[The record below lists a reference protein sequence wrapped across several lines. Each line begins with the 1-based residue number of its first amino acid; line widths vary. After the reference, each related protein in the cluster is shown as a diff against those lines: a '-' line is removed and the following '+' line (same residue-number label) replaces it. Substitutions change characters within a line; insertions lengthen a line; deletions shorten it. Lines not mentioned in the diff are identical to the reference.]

1 MDPKND
7 LDILGLDGCRVPA
20 RSSQEYL
27 GYWGSMLLQ
36 FLFCIGPTLGA
47 STKSTLEG
55 WLGTALATLNMM
67 LLNNAFGP
75 WLSGGAYQ
83 NRIEF
88 FDNSTGSLVPTSKW
102 LPLCNNG
109 ADLSFNRCFLNM
121 NTALAPDAEY
131 VKAMVV
137 LLDFILFVFAM
148 LTFGFN
154 TNVRVF
160 SISTHAFY
168 VMSFLDPSTGSFD
181 ISPSLAAN
189 YFTIVTGASLAVI
202 LCFLIPTPITATS
215 KARSQLQTT
224 GSAVAMVL
232 ESLPLTPSELCRSKT
247 QAAMDE
253 VTSLMKDL
261 ESHLQVMWFEDFG
274 IWKRRATYRRW
285 LQAFFEI
292 LRCSMQNI
300 DAVLCAAAAL
310 PVKESEQVGS
320 CYCLIKMCIFHLQ
333 GLGNIYIYIYFV
345 IFSFLSWG

>member
-310 PVKESEQVGS
+310 PVKEE
-320 CYCLIKMCIFHLQ
+320 
-333 GLGNIYIYIYFV
+333 
-345 IFSFLSWG
+345 